1 MVNTTTLT
9 KYTAKAGLTA
19 KGVVYCLLGL
29 LAFMAG
35 FNINGQSTDNADKE
49 GVFDFVHSQSGG
61 KIILTII
68 ALGLI
73 CYCVWRIIQVFS
85 KSDTEKKKQA
95 AKKARYTFSALS
107 YGFLA
112 FSIIKKVCSAD
123 SGSGDSREGMV
134 EKVLNQP
141 FGQWLIGIVALV
153 FVIVGVYQVY
163 YGLSEKYKKHVD
175 ETSID
180 NNKTALLTSGKI
192 GYTSRGI
199 VWLLIAWLFVKAA
212 INSNSDSAGSTS
224 KALSFLQEAP
234 YGPYLLAVVALGLVC
249 YGTFNFIRA
258 RYERF

>member
-1 MVNTTTLT
+1 MVKKATLT

-19 KGVVYCLLGL
+19 KGIVYCLLGL

-35 FNINGQSTDNADKE
+35 FNINGQSTNNADKN
-49 GVFDFVHSQSGG
+49 GVFDFVHQQAGG
-61 KIILTII
+61 KIILSII

-73 CYCVWRIIQVFS
+73 CYCFWRAMQVFS
-85 KSDTEKKKQA
+85 KSDTDRKKQL

-134 EKVLNQP
+134 QRVLNQP
-141 FGQWLIGIVALV
+141 YGQWLVGIVALV
-153 FVIVGVYQVY
+153 FVIVGVYQLY

-180 NNKTALLTSGKI
+180 DNKTALLTSGKI

-212 INSNSDSAGSTS
+212 ISSNSNSAGSTS
-224 KALSFLQEAP
+224 KALSFLQDAP
-234 YGPYLLAVVALGLVC
+234 YGSFLLAAVALGLIC

-258 RYERF
+258 GYEKL